1 MVVSVD
7 IMTVHKKPNIR
18 RNANGSKKHYARRC
32 TYYDKKEGMNYVD
45 DLKIWL
51 SSTDNEYTFEYLKF
65 EEGTPFPEIMHK
77 NPHIAYNVD
86 CLEDH
91 MATADSVIFGPAPFG
106 DNARYA
112 FIIKDDVIIE
122 LFQEI

>member
-1 MVVSVD
+1 MAVKNFMHVGVP
-7 IMTVHKKPNIR
+7 IT
-18 RNANGSKKHYARRC
+18 
-32 TYYDKKEGMNYVD
+32 TKKEGMNYVD
-45 DLKIWL
+45 GLNIWL

-91 MATADSVIFGPAPFG
+91 IATADSVIFGPAPFG
-106 DNARYA
+106 DSARYA

-122 LFQEI
+122 LFQEL